1 MSVRTQSMAIAV
13 AVTLAGCALAPP
25 PGREDIR
32 PQALPNVATPGQWSA
47 GEAAAGPVADAW
59 LTAFGD
65 SRLQALVQEAL
76 AYNPDLRVAA
86 TRVQAASVYASL
98 ADSTLYP
105 QVNLLARGG
114 GQMGGDSSG
123 LQGVGL
129 FADWELDLWGRVR
142 SARAASQASY
152 ESVVADT
159 EFARQ
164 SVAALVAK
172 SYFLAVEA
180 GLQLVLAEKMV
191 ADAGRLAALAE
202 QRERI
207 GKGDGYDAALARANV
222 EAFRD
227 TVEQLALAREQ
238 SLRALEALVGRY
250 PAAEVEVAMQLVAVP
265 GAVPAGLPSELLE
278 RRPDVVAAE
287 RRVASAFYGVQ
298 EAKAARLP
306 RIALTGTVND
316 ISSDLF
322 VLKNRDNPVWS
333 AGASLVLP
341 VFTGGALQSQVRIR
355 TAEQE
360 MAVAEYGRIGA
371 RAFGEV
377 EAALAAEFAAVRR
390 AQVAGRAVAENERAL
405 ALARKRYEVG
415 SADLRGVAQQQ
426 LAVSGARATLLRVE
440 TERLVQR
447 VNLYLALGGGFDAA
461 ASPQVSQGAEP
472 EVEQ

>member
-1 MSVRTQSMAIAV
+1 MVTRITSLVCAV
-13 AVTLAGCALAPP
+13 LATLAGCALAPP
-25 PGREDIR
+25 PKPADIQ
-32 PQALPNVATPGQWSA
+32 PQALPNVATPGQWSVQ
-47 GEAAAGPVADAW
+47 GTAAGAVAGSWLAAFDDAK
-59 LTAFGD
+59 
-65 SRLQALVQEAL
+65 LQALVNEAL
-76 AYNPDLRVAA
+76 AYNPDLRVAV
-86 TRVQAASVYASL
+86 TRVEVASEYANL

-114 GQMGGDSSG
+114 GKMSGDSSG

-142 SARAASQASY
+142 SVRAANQASY

-159 EFARQ
+159 EYARQ

-191 ADAGRLAALAE
+191 ADAEQLAVLAE

-207 GKGDGYDAALARANV
+207 GNGDGYDVALARAN
-222 EAFRD
+222 AATFRD
-227 TVEQLALAREQ
+227 TVEQFKLAREQ

-250 PAAEVEVAMQLVAVP
+250 PSADVEVATRLAEMPAP
-265 GAVPAGLPSELLE
+265 VPAGLPSELLE
-278 RRPDVVAAE
+278 RRPDVIAAE
-287 RRVASAFYGVQ
+287 QRIASAFYGVQ

-306 RIALTGTVND
+306 RISLTGSVND
-316 ISSDLF
+316 VSSDLF
-322 VLKNRDNPVWS
+322 VLKSRENPVWS

-341 VFTGGALQSQVRIR
+341 VFTGGALQTQVRIR
-355 TAEQE
+355 TAEQKQ
-360 MAVAEYGRIGA
+360 AVAEYGRIGA

-377 EAALAAEFAAVRR
+377 EGALAAEFAAARR
-390 AQVAGRAVAENERAL
+390 EQVLGRVVAENERAL
-405 ALARKRYEVG
+405 VLAGKRFEIG
-415 SADLRGVAQQQ
+415 SADLRGVKQQQ
-426 LAVSGARATLLRVE
+426 LAVYGSRSALVRVE

-461 ASPQVSQGAEP
+461 PATPVARAED
-472 EVEQ
+472 

>member
-1 MSVRTQSMAIAV
+1 MSARITTLAMALLA
-13 AVTLAGCALAPP
+13 TLAGCALAPAP
-25 PGREDIR
+25 EPADIL
-32 PQALPNVATPGQWSA
+32 PQAMPNVATPGQWS
-47 GEAAAGPVADAW
+47 GEGAAAGSVAGSWLAAFEDA
-59 LTAFGD
+59 
-65 SRLQALVQEAL
+65 RLQSLVREAL
-76 AYNPDLRVAA
+76 AYNPDLRIAA
-86 TRVQAASVYASL
+86 TRVEVASEYAKL

-114 GQMGGDSSG
+114 GEMGGDSSG

-129 FADWELDLWGRVR
+129 FADWELDLWGRLR
-142 SARAASQASY
+142 SARAANLARY

-159 EFARQ
+159 EYARQ

-180 GLQLVLAEKMV
+180 GLQLAMAERMV
-191 ADAGRLAALAE
+191 AAADQLTALAE

-207 GKGDGYDAALARANV
+207 GKGDGYDVALARANA
-222 EAFRD
+222 ETLRD
-227 TVEQLALAREQ
+227 TVEQFRLAREQ

-250 PAAEVEVAMQLVAVP
+250 PSADVEVATELAQLP
-265 GAVPAGLPSELLE
+265 GPVPAGLPSELLE

-287 RRVASAFYGVQ
+287 RRIAAAFYGVQ

-306 RIALTGTVND
+306 RISLTGSVND
-316 ISSDLF
+316 ISSELF

-341 VFTGGALQSQVRIR
+341 VFTGGALQTQVRIR
-355 TAEQE
+355 TAEQKQ
-360 MAVAEYGRIGA
+360 AVAEYGRTGA

-377 EAALAAEFAAVRR
+377 ESALSAEFAAGRR
-390 AQVAGRAVAENERAL
+390 ERVLGRVVAENEQAL
-405 ALARKRYEVG
+405 SLAQKRYEVG
-415 SADLRGVAQQQ
+415 SADLRGVRQQQ
-426 LAVSGARATLLRVE
+426 LSVYGSRAALLRVA

-461 ASPQVSQGAEP
+461 PPPVAR
-472 EVEQ
+472 VED